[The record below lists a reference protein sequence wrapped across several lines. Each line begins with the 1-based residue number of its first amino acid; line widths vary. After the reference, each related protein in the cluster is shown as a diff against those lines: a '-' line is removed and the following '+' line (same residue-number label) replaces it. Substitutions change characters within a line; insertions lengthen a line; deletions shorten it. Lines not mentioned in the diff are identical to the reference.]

1 MRKSNEETTKHKCK
15 EGEPINIVHSLDKG
29 LTLLE
34 IIETSIVPI
43 TLHNLW
49 LKLGWNKATI
59 HRMLATFERRGYI
72 HRDPVTRGYTLGSR
86 IYSLYS
92 SIVKS
97 RGQNIQTIVKPYL
110 NQLVQKTGESAHLA
124 LVVDDVIV
132 YIDTVSSSEILCVNT
147 RIGDR
152 GPLHCT
158 ALGKAYLSA
167 VDESQLE
174 RLLKTL
180 RKHTDNTVTNVIELK
195 IRLEEIR
202 QKGYAIDNEEYM
214 DGIRCIA
221 STIFNQFNIPI
232 AMIGISGPRDRLSL
246 SVCNVFGE
254 YIRSLALEISLQFGY
269 EKKLD
274 TVPGS

>member
-1 MRKSNEETTKHKCK
+1 MQESK
-15 EGEPINIVHSLDKG
+15 EHADKGKDSEKVNIVHSLDKG

-43 TLHNLW
+43 TLHHLW

-72 HRDPVTRGYTLGSR
+72 QRDPVTKGYTLGSR

-92 SIVKS
+92 AIVKS
-97 RGQNIQTIVKPYL
+97 RYQNIQTIVKPYL
-110 NQLVQKTGESAHLA
+110 NQLVQETAESAHLA
-124 LVVDDVIV
+124 LMVDDGIV

-167 VDESQLE
+167 IDESQLE
-174 RLLKTL
+174 RLLKIL
-180 RKHTDNTVTNVIELK
+180 RKYTEKTITNIIELK

-202 QKGYAIDNEEYM
+202 QKGYAIDNEEYV
-214 DGIRCIA
+214 DGIRCVA
-221 STIFNQFNIPI
+221 SPIFNQFNMPI
-232 AMIGISGPRDRLSL
+232 AMIGISGPRDRLSPNM
-246 SVCNVFGE
+246 CNVFGE
-254 YIRSLALEISLQFGY
+254 FIRSMALEISRQFGY
-269 EKKLD
+269 ENKLNP
-274 TVPGS
+274 VPSS